1 MAFPITRLRRLRR
14 TSQLRDLVRET
25 HLTPDAFVYPIFVC
39 PGEGVRKAVRSMP
52 GVFNL
57 SVDEA
62 VKEAR
67 EVHSLGVS
75 SVILFGLPD
84 KKDDVATGAWADDGI
99 VQQAARALKRE
110 VPELIL
116 MGDVCLCE
124 YMSHG
129 HCGIVK
135 PGSTPQSLGAAARDA
150 LQNATRR
157 GIAVKAV
164 KSQEGKEKV
173 IDELAS
179 MVAQAVESRFEI
191 DNDSSLE
198 LLARTSVSLARAGID
213 IIAPSDM
220 MDGRVAAIRRALDD
234 AGFENTPILSY
245 AAKFASGFYGPFR
258 EAADSTPQFGDRRS
272 YQMDGANLREAMREI
287 ELDIE
292 EGADMI
298 MVKPALPYLDVI
310 AAARLRFDLP
320 LAAYQVSGEYAMIEA
335 AAQNGWIE
343 RDRVMMESL
352 QSIRRAGASIILDL
366 LRQGRR
372 QIAGL
377 TIGEKSGSLRAK
389 TPQVLASTVFC
400 L

>member
-1 MAFPITRLRRLRR
+1 MAFPVTRLRRLRR

-25 HLTPDAFVYPIFVC
+25 RLTPDAFVYPMFIC
-39 PGEGVRKAVRSMP
+39 PGEGVRKEVRSMP

-62 VKEAR
+62 VKEAQ

-84 KKDDVATGAWADDGI
+84 KKDDVATGAWADHGI
-99 VQQAARALKRE
+99 VQQAARAMKRE
-110 VPELIL
+110 VPDLIL

-129 HCGIVK
+129 HCGVVK

-150 LQNATRR
+150 LHEATRR
-157 GIAVKAV
+157 GISVKAV
-164 KSQEGKEKV
+164 KSREEKEKV

-179 MVAQAVESRFEI
+179 MVAQAVESKFEI
-191 DNDSSLE
+191 DNDASLE

-220 MDGRVAAIRRALDD
+220 MDGRVAAIRRALDQ
-234 AGFENTPILSY
+234 ASFENTPILSY

-258 EAADSTPQFGDRRS
+258 EAADSAPQFGDRRS

-352 QSIRRAGASIILDL
+352 QSIRRAGASIILTYYAKDAARL
-366 LRQGRR
+366 L
-372 QIAGL
+372 A
-377 TIGEKSGSLRAK
+377 
-389 TPQVLASTVFC
+389 
-400 L
+400 

>member
-1 MAFPITRLRRLRR
+1 MAFPVTRLRRLRR

-25 HLTPDAFVYPIFVC
+25 RLTPDALVYPMFVC
-39 PGEGVRKAVRSMP
+39 PGEGIRREVRSMP

-62 VKEAR
+62 VKEAQ
-67 EVHSLGVS
+67 EVHSLGVP

-84 KKDDVATGAWADDGI
+84 KKDDVATGAWAEDGI
-99 VQQAARALKRE
+99 VQQAARAMKRE
-110 VPELIL
+110 IPDLIL

-124 YMSHG
+124 YMAHG

-135 PGSTPQSLGAAARDA
+135 SAPASTPQSLGAAARDA
-150 LQNATRR
+150 LHGTGGA
-157 GIAVKAV
+157 AVV
-164 KSQEGKEKV
+164 RNSGGKEKI

-179 MVAQAVESRFEI
+179 MVAQTVESRFEI
-191 DNDSSLE
+191 DNDASLE

-220 MDGRVAAIRRALDD
+220 MDGRVAAIRRALDE
-234 AGFENTPILSY
+234 ASFENTPILSY

-258 EAADSTPQFGDRRS
+258 EAADSAPQFGDRRS

-298 MVKPALPYLDVI
+298 MVKPAMPYLDVI

-335 AAQNGWIE
+335 AARNGWID

-352 QSIRRAGASIILDL
+352 QSIQRAGASIILTYYAKDAARL
-366 LRQGRR
+366 L
-372 QIAGL
+372 A
-377 TIGEKSGSLRAK
+377 
-389 TPQVLASTVFC
+389 
-400 L
+400 

>member
-1 MAFPITRLRRLRR
+1 
-14 TSQLRDLVRET
+14 LVRET
-25 HLTPDAFVYPIFVC
+25 HLTPNAFVYPIFVC

-135 PGSTPQSLGAAARDA
+135 PGSTPQSLGAAAREA
-150 LQNATRR
+150 LQNTARR

-164 KSQEGKEKV
+164 KSHEGKEKV

-191 DNDSSLE
+191 DNDASLE

-352 QSIRRAGASIILDL
+352 QSIRRAGASIILTYYAKDAARL
-366 LRQGRR
+366 L
-372 QIAGL
+372 A
-377 TIGEKSGSLRAK
+377 
-389 TPQVLASTVFC
+389 
-400 L
+400 